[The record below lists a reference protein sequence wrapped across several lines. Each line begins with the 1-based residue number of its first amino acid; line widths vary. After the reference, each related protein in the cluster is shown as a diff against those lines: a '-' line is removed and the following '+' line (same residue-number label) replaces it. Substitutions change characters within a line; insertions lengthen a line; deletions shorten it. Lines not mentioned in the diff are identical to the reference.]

1 MWRGRKGNKETSPQ
15 ISCIRETVR
24 GASASAQTEPVWT
37 FPTALFNL
45 KRTEQE
51 MVTVKLWH
59 EKFYSWI
66 QRKDRLARRWTQWR
80 MERTRVTS
88 ITYWARQVPISQHQR
103 RQLGASCAPDTRTQW
118 TGCCLCICACVQP
131 FGSLGDL
138 SCEQPSVADGVLQRL
153 LQALQLVTSTLEENR
168 RERRTRLI
176 SRRVMLSFEIEWFH
190 ITLQPAFRIPR
201 CEKLTQSQTATSW
214 LDLTG
219 NKGVNP
225 GHSKEQRQKT
235 KVDGDW
241 NMHNMP
247 WYGSFSVIQAL
258 VQWGPSSQ
266 NNSERCY
273 LHPRHTIKLVHPG
286 RIRSNT
292 FIVAATMKIWAY
304 KRPYMTTFH
313 INLGSL
319 SFWRLGLGSDELYGA
334 ILCLSL

>member
-51 MVTVKLWH
+51 MVMVKLWH

-153 LQALQLVTSTLEENR
+153 LQALQLVTSTLEGIG
-168 RERRTRLI
+168 ERDAHDLSAGEWCYPSRSNDFISHFNQRSGFLGVRNWHKVRL
-176 SRRVMLSFEIEWFH
+176 RH
-190 ITLQPAFRIPR
+190 
-201 CEKLTQSQTATSW
+201 
-214 LDLTG
+214 LDLTWLVT
-219 NKGVNP
+219 KG
-225 GHSKEQRQKT
+225 SIRDIQRNSDKKLKLMVT
-235 KVDGDW
+235 EICITCLD
-241 NMHNMP
+241 MAR
-247 WYGSFSVIQAL
+247 SV
-258 VQWGPSSQ
+258 
-266 NNSERCY
+266 
-273 LHPRHTIKLVHPG
+273 
-286 RIRSNT
+286 
-292 FIVAATMKIWAY
+292 
-304 KRPYMTTFH
+304 
-313 INLGSL
+313 
-319 SFWRLGLGSDELYGA
+319 
-334 ILCLSL
+334 